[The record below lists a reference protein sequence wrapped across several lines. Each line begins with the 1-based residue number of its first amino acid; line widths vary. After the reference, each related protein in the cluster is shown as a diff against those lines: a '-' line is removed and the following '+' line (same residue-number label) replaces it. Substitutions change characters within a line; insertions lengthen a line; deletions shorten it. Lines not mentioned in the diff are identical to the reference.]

1 MNLKLEREARIV
13 VIGGG
18 PAGSFFAHFML
29 TAGPRAGIRPD
40 ITIYDRKSFL
50 DYGPKGCNMCAGA
63 IGHHLVDHLRRE
75 GIPLPS
81 RVVRQEIGGYVL
93 HVRDKKVFLR
103 QDEKPIYTVFRGQSP
118 IPQPASPISEDAIS
132 FDQYLL
138 DSAVSL
144 GAKFVRDKVT
154 QVIWPERP
162 SERVRLLMKDGG
174 DTEADLVV
182 GAFGVNTSLRH
193 KFMEG
198 YEPPRTWVA
207 CQAEMPVDPE
217 FNRRAFGGNIHVFA
231 LGESRIQF
239 VALTPKGKFI
249 TITAIGPS
257 VKMVD
262 LDVILQRPEFRPY
275 LPEGWTITC
284 HCHPHFPV
292 TAAKKPYRDRGLLVG
307 DACKARY
314 LKNGIESAY
323 FTALFAAQTCLNVG
337 IGERDLASYYR
348 LCQKR
353 FGFDN
358 RCGKVLFALH
368 NAAAARH
375 RIARA
380 HLMVAERERMHESR
394 ERQVLAN
401 SLWSMFTGDVPYKRI
416 LRDLLSPKLIMR
428 LLFETGVS
436 AILRSDA
443 WDAYAARKL
452 GDSRG
457 GSVALAHEPRRGDR
471 KLRLAPGSVIA
482 VIGGGPGGVSC
493 AIRLLKRAD
502 AAHIPVRVV
511 IFEGKDFDRHYN
523 QCVGALSP
531 PLERMLRESLR
542 VELPEELIKRR
553 IESYKLYSDNA
564 HVLLEGPP
572 ESDPTYTVRRV
583 MFDRLM
589 LNKAQ
594 EAGAEVIRS
603 RVTGIEF
610 VNANGLDEARIYSES
625 LYLRADVVV
634 GAFGLDEAMLDHWE
648 HATKEAAF
656 PYKRPQKLLKTFVTK
671 IHTDPEFIESVLGNT
686 IHAFLLSGSRV
697 EFGAVTPKGDH
708 IIVNIAGKD
717 VRSLDLDEFLDRPQ
731 VRALLPQFDRRL
743 VNFYAGYFPT
753 TPASNPYGRRYVL
766 VGDATGWMR
775 PFKGKGINTAVIS
788 GIRAADTIFER
799 GFSQR
804 AFEAYARDCADLRK
818 DYYYGLA
825 VRGLCRFSRS
835 LGLFDSALRVAQND
849 KRLREIFY
857 TAVSGE
863 DSYRS
868 VLSRLAG
875 PTTFHKLFMSSGRDL
890 LARLLPTA

>member
-1 MNLKLEREARIV
+1 MRLKLGQKARIAV
-13 VIGGG
+13 VGGG

-29 TAGPRAGIRPD
+29 TKGHRAGIETD

-75 GIPLPS
+75 GIPLPW

-93 HVRDKKVFLR
+93 HARDRQVFLQ
-103 QDEKPIYTVFRGQSP
+103 QDDKPIYTVFRGQSP
-118 IPQPASPISEDAIS
+118 TPQPASADIVS

-138 DSAVSL
+138 DNAVSL
-144 GAKFVRDKVT
+144 GAKFAREKVT
-154 QVIWPERP
+154 HVVWPDNP
-162 SERVRLLMKDGG
+162 SERIRLQTKDGG
-174 DTEADLVV
+174 ETEADLVV
-182 GAFGVNTSLRH
+182 GAFGVNTNLRH

-207 CQAEMPVDPE
+207 CQAEMPVEAE

-231 LGESRIQF
+231 LGEPKVQF
-239 VALTPKGKFI
+239 VALTPKGGFI

-262 LDVILQRPEFRPY
+262 LEVILQRPEFRPY
-275 LPEGWTITC
+275 LPEGWTLTC

-323 FTALFAAQTCLNVG
+323 FTALYAAQTCLNVG
-337 IGERDLASYYR
+337 IGEDDLVEYYR
-348 LCQKR
+348 LCHKR

-358 RCGKVLFALH
+358 RCGKILFALH
-368 NAAAARH
+368 NSVAAHH
-375 RIARA
+375 RLARA
-380 HLMVAERERMHESR
+380 HLMVAEMERRHKSR

-401 SLWSMFTGDVPYKRI
+401 SLWSMFTGDVPYKNI
-416 LRDLLSPKLIMR
+416 LKDLLSPSLIGR
-428 LLFETGVS
+428 LLLEMGVS
-436 AILRSDA
+436 AARTPES
-443 WDAYAARKL
+443 WDAYVTRKL
-452 GDSRG
+452 GGPPNRG
-457 GSVALAHEPRRGDR
+457 SPARSAER
-471 KLRLAPGSVIA
+471 LRLGPGTTVAI
-482 VIGGGPGGVSC
+482 IGGGPGGVSC
-493 AIRLLKRAD
+493 AIRLLNRANK
-502 AAHIPVRVV
+502 AHIPIRVV
-511 IFEGKDFDRHYN
+511 VFEGKDFDRHYN

-531 PLERMLRESLR
+531 PLEKLLRESLH

-553 IESYKLYSDNA
+553 IESYRLYSDNA
-564 HVLLEGPP
+564 HVQLDAPC

-589 LNKAQ
+589 LKKAQ
-594 EAGAEVIRS
+594 EAGAEVVRS

-610 VNANGLDEARIYSES
+610 VNANGLDEVRLYSES
-625 LYLRADVVV
+625 QYLRADVVV

-648 HATKEAAF
+648 HATQRAPY
-656 PYKRPQKLLKTFVTK
+656 PYKRPEKLLKTFVTK
-671 IHTDPEFIESVLGNT
+671 IHTDPAFIESTLGNT
-686 IHAFLLSGSRV
+686 IHAFLLSGPRV

-708 IIVNIAGKD
+708 IIVNIAGKN
-717 VRSLDLDEFLDRPQ
+717 VCSLDLDEFLDRRQ
-731 VRALLPQFDRRL
+731 VKALLPQFDRGL
-743 VNFYAGYFPT
+743 MDFYAGYFPT
-753 TPASNPYGRRYVL
+753 SPSSNPYGRRYVL

-788 GIRAADTIFER
+788 GIRAADTIFDR
-799 GFSQR
+799 GFSQK
-804 AFEAYARDCADLRK
+804 AFEAYARACADLRK

-849 KRLREIFY
+849 KRLCEIFY
-857 TAVSGE
+857 SAVSGE

-868 VLSRLAG
+868 VLSRLLG
-875 PTTFHKLFMSSGRDL
+875 PATLRKLVTSSGRHL
-890 LARLLPTA
+890 LKRLRPDRVTA